1 MIFKKKLLVALLC
14 SASFVALSACG
25 GGGGSLTDN
34 GGGDTPSPAEVFDPA
49 GPAKATMAEL
59 PHSEKPQGSDRHG
72 GAAVAARVHQLQHA
86 GKAA

>member
-25 GGGGSLTDN
+25 GG
-34 GGGDTPSPAEVFDPA
+34 DTPSPAEVFDPA

-59 PHSEKPQGSDRHG
+59 PAPSASDEPVG
-72 GAAVAARVHQLQHA
+72 ESGYVTVF
-86 GKAA
+86 